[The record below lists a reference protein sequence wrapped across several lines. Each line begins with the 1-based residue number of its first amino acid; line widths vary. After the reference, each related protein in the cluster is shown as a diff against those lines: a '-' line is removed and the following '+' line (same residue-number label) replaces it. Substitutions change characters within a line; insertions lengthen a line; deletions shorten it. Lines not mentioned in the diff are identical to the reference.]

1 MVAVAENLDIYLG
14 SFEKLR
20 KDRAASEP
28 EWLSARRCLG
38 MQRFAELGFPT
49 PRNEEWKY
57 TNLAPLARKSPPLAQ
72 PVPDGISTAQLE
84 SAGLAEVEG
93 HRLVFVNGRFDA
105 ALSRT
110 EASSDGVQVG
120 TLSEEISAGHGSLE
134 EHFTCLADVDNHAL
148 VALNT
153 AFLEDAALIE
163 IPARAVLDKPI
174 HIVFLTSADHAD
186 QVSHPRVFVRAGR
199 DSQATLIES
208 YLALGDQPYW
218 SNPVTEIVAGENAR
232 VEHYKLQWE
241 STQAWHTGIVY
252 VRQHRDSNFVSH
264 SLSFGGR
271 LVRADYRVVLA
282 DQGCECTLNGLYTVK
297 GSQHVDHHTT
307 IDHAHP
313 HCNSHQLYKGVL
325 DDRSTAVFNGKI
337 MVREDAQ
344 KTDAFQS
351 NKNLLLSENAA
362 INTKPQ
368 LEIFANDVRCSHGA
382 TVGQI
387 DEEATFYLRSRGI
400 SHSAARG
407 LLTYAFAADILE
419 RIQVETLRDRLESDL
434 RRWLSSNVETK
445 EDA

>member
-1 MVAVAENLDIYLG
+1 MVAVAEHLDVYLS

-20 KDRAASEP
+20 NDSATSQP
-28 EWLSARRCLG
+28 EWLWARRRLG

-49 PRNEEWKY
+49 PRHEEWKY
-57 TNLAPLARKSPPLAQ
+57 TNLAPLARKSPPLAD

-84 SAGLAEVEG
+84 SAGMAEVEG
-93 HRLVFVNGRFDA
+93 DRLVFVNGSFNR

-110 EASSDGVQVG
+110 EASSSGVRVS
-120 TLSEEISAGHGSLE
+120 TLSETLSAGDGSVE
-134 EHFTCLADVDNHAL
+134 EHFTHLADVDNHAL

-153 AFLEDAALIE
+153 AFLEDAALVE
-163 IPARAVLDKPI
+163 IPARAVIDDPI
-174 HIVFLTSADHAD
+174 HVVFLSSADHPD
-186 QVSHPRVFVRAGR
+186 RVSHPRVFIRAGR

-218 SNPVTEIVAGENAR
+218 TNPITEIVAGENAR
-232 VEHYKLQWE
+232 VEHYKLQHE
-241 STQAWHTGIVY
+241 STRAWHTGIVY

-271 LVRADYRVVLA
+271 VVRSDYRVLLA
-282 DQGCECTLNGLYTVK
+282 DQGCECTLNGIYTVK
-297 GSQHVDHHTT
+297 GDQHVDHHTT

-351 NKNLLLSENAA
+351 NKNLLLSENAN

-387 DEEATFYLRSRGI
+387 DEDATFYLRSRGI
-400 SHSAARG
+400 PHSEARG

-419 RIQVETLRDRLESDL
+419 RIQVETLRDRVEGAR

-445 EDA
+445 GDA